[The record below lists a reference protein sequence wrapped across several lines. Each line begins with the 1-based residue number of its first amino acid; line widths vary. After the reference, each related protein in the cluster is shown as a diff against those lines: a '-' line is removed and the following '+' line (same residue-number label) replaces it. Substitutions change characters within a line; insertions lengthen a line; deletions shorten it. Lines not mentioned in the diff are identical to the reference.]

1 MEYHLKPSRIQVFMF
16 NSCSNIILIG
26 MAGSGKST
34 IGSLLARQLSC
45 RFVDT
50 DTLIEQA
57 QNRALQEIID
67 IQGPLGFRRIEEQV
81 LLRVNLQDHVIATG
95 GSSIYSHAGMMHL
108 KKNGLVILLDVALP
122 VLEARIHNLNTRGLV
137 KLPDQSFADLFAERR
152 PLYKKYAD
160 RVVACFNLGPKEI
173 CKRIMKMLNHQES
186 RAGGDR

>member
-1 MEYHLKPSRIQVFMF
+1 MF

-34 IGSLLARQLSC
+34 IGSLLARKLSC
-45 RFVDT
+45 RFIDT

-57 QNRALQEIID
+57 QNRTLQEIIE
-67 IQGPLGFRRIEEQV
+67 ILGPMGFRRIEEQV
-81 LLRVNLQDHVIATG
+81 LLRVNLKDHVIATG

-122 VLEARIHNLNTRGLV
+122 VLEARLHNLNTRGLV
-137 KLPDQSFADLFAERR
+137 KFPDQSFADLFAERL

-160 RVVACFNLGPKEI
+160 RAVACLDMGKEEI
-173 CKRIMKMLNHQES
+173 CERIIEMLNNPES
-186 RAGGDR
+186 RAESGMHRQG

>member
-1 MEYHLKPSRIQVFMF
+1 MF

-34 IGSLLARQLSC
+34 IGSLLARKLSY

-57 QNRALQEIID
+57 QNRTLQEIID
-67 IQGPLGFRRIEEQV
+67 ILGPMGFRRLEEQV
-81 LLRVNLQDHVIATG
+81 LLRVNLKDHVIATG

-122 VLEARIHNLNTRGLV
+122 VLEARLHNLNTRGLV
-137 KLPDQSFADLFAERR
+137 KSPDQSFADLFAERR

-160 RVVACFNLGPKEI
+160 RTVACFDMGKEEI
-173 CKRIMKMLNHQES
+173 CERIIEMLNNPES
-186 RAGGDR
+186 RAESGMHRQG

>member
-1 MEYHLKPSRIQVFMF
+1 MF

-34 IGSLLARQLSC
+34 IGSLLARELSC

-57 QNRALQEIID
+57 QNLVLQEIID
-67 IQGPLGFRRIEEQV
+67 TPGQGSMGFRRIEEQV
-81 LLRVNLQDHVIATG
+81 LLRINLKDHVIATG

-108 KKNGLVILLDVALP
+108 QENGLIILLDVALP
-122 VLEARIHNLNTRGLV
+122 VLEARIHNLDTRGLV
-137 KLPDQSFADLFAERR
+137 KSPDQSFADLFAERL

-160 RVVACFNLGPKEI
+160 RTIACFDMGTEEI
-173 CKRIMKMLNHQES
+173 CGRIIEMLNNPES
-186 RAGGDR
+186 RAKCEMRHAVTEDRDH

>member
-1 MEYHLKPSRIQVFMF
+1 MF

-34 IGSLLARQLSC
+34 IGSLLARELSC

-67 IQGPLGFRRIEEQV
+67 IQGPMGFRRIEEQV
-81 LLRVNLQDHVIATG
+81 LLRINLKNHVIATG
-95 GSSIYSHAGMMHL
+95 GSSVYSHAGMMHL

-137 KLPDQSFADLFAERR
+137 KLPDQSFTDLFAERL

-160 RVVACFNLGPKEI
+160 RSIACFNLGKEEI
-173 CKRIMKMLNHQES
+173 CARIIEMLNAQES
-186 RAGGDR
+186 RAESEKHQG